1 MTDMTDAKRLDFQ
14 RGFPGFENL
23 FRAELSRW
31 FGTRRWLG
39 QAVLW
44 TLLIDGMIAMI
55 GIVSK
60 VFEEM
65 EAGAADARQIFGL
78 IAVIGSIGTVI
89 ILQNVII
96 NEKENGV
103 ASWILSKPVS
113 RGSYVLAKL
122 LGNAAGVMVCVI
134 MIPGLFLY
142 PLISLMFVGSWLP
155 LGNFLLALAV
165 LALEILF
172 YLSLTVML
180 GTAFEKRG
188 AVLGLPLVL
197 IFGQQ
202 AIIGLIGRLI
212 YVLPYSLST
221 ITAGSILLGEEIQFV
236 TPLLTTP
243 VFILLFGLL
252 AGYLFRRE
260 EF

>member
-1 MTDMTDAKRLDFQ
+1 MTDITDQRRTDFQ
-14 RGFPGFENL
+14 SGFPGFRNL
-23 FRAELSRW
+23 LQAELNRW

-44 TLLIDGMIAMI
+44 TLLIDGMIAVI
-55 GIVSK
+55 GIVSR
-60 VFEEM
+60 VLEEM
-65 EAGAADARQIFGL
+65 EGGAADARQIFGL

-89 ILQNVII
+89 LLQNVII

-122 LGNAAGVMVCVI
+122 FGNAAGVLVSVVLV
-134 MIPGLFLY
+134 PGLFLY
-142 PLISLMFVGSWLP
+142 PLMSLMYVGSWLP
-155 LGNFLLALAV
+155 VGRYLLALAV

-172 YLSLTVML
+172 YLTLTVLL
-180 GTAFEKRG
+180 GTVFDKRG
-188 AVLGLPLVL
+188 AVLALPLGL

-202 AIIGLIGRLI
+202 PMIGLIGRLI

-221 ITAGSILLGEEIQFV
+221 ITAGAILLGEKIQLV
-236 TPLLTTP
+236 APLLTVP
-243 VFILLFGLL
+243 ALILLFGVL
-252 AGYLFRRE
+252 AVYRFRQE